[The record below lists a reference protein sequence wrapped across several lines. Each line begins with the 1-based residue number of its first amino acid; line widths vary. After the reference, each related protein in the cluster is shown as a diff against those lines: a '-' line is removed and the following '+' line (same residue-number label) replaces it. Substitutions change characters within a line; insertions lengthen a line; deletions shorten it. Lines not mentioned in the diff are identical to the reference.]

1 MRKKLSTTLEL
12 VVPAF
17 LEDAEEHGSIEE
29 NALEAFAHEHD
40 LDEEELAELRAELEA
55 RAVEIVVPAPE
66 EPVEQQP
73 ARVEAPAPTDALS
86 LFMHRA
92 GRFPLLTAAEEVAL
106 AKRVERGDAAAKER
120 MINSN
125 LRLVISIAKRYQR
138 KDLPLLDL
146 VQEGVIGLN
155 RAVEKFDWRRGYKFS
170 TYATWWIRQSCQRAI
185 SNQSATIRIPT
196 HVNERRVKL
205 AGSRNRLETKLGRKP
220 TREEL
225 AEATELS
232 LLHVDEA
239 LDAVEANVSLNRPI
253 GSEEGR
259 RARRPVPRS
268 GGRQPRGGGS
278 GLAAAAARS
287 GERWQSLPERER
299 RIIELRF
306 GVGGEPGGCPRGDRQ
321 GARHHARACSPAR
334 ARGAREARRRA
345 GRGGVTPAASAGPG
359 RGTNRCWS
367 GSARVC
373 SRRALP
379 HTIATM
385 LLSEVGYARPAT
397 LEQALGVLGE
407 NLGARAL
414 AGGQTLIDV
423 MKARAA
429 APDALVDLN
438 GIPQL
443 KGIELGSDGTLE
455 VGPMTT
461 YTELIASSEAR
472 ARPILG
478 EVCAQIADVQVRNRG
493 TIGGDVCSSDPTN
506 HLPPLMV
513 AIGAQMTIVGPNGER
528 DGARRK
534 RSSWAS
540 T

>member
-1 MRKKLSTTLEL
+1 VRKKLSTTLEL

-40 LDEEELAELRAELEA
+40 LDEEELAELRAQLEA

-66 EPVEQQP
+66 EPVEQQS

-205 AGSRNRLETKLGRKP
+205 GRESNRLETKLGRKP

-253 GSEEGR
+253 GSEEDGELADLFHDPAADSPEEEAVDSLRRSEVR
-259 RARRPVPRS
+259 RAI
-268 GGRQPRGGGS
+268 
-278 GLAAAAARS
+278 A
-287 GERWQSLPERER
+287 SLPERER

-306 GVGGEPGGCPRGDRQ
+306 GVGGEPVALEAIGKELGITRERVRQ
-321 GARHHARACSPAR
+321 LE
-334 ARGAREARRRA
+334 REALEKLEGELA
-345 GRGGVTPAASAGPG
+345 EAA
-359 RGTNRCWS
+359 
-367 GSARVC
+367 
-373 SRRALP
+373 
-379 HTIATM
+379 
-385 LLSEVGYARPAT
+385 
-397 LEQALGVLGE
+397 
-407 NLGARAL
+407 
-414 AGGQTLIDV
+414 
-423 MKARAA
+423 
-429 APDALVDLN
+429 
-438 GIPQL
+438 
-443 KGIELGSDGTLE
+443 
-455 VGPMTT
+455 
-461 YTELIASSEAR
+461 
-472 ARPILG
+472 
-478 EVCAQIADVQVRNRG
+478 
-493 TIGGDVCSSDPTN
+493 
-506 HLPPLMV
+506 
-513 AIGAQMTIVGPNGER
+513 
-528 DGARRK
+528 
-534 RSSWAS
+534 
-540 T
+540 